1 MPAIADITVKKND
14 GTTDIVYAAQAPS
27 SGDGTAAVWKSTTVG
42 VAQAHQPEIRLVSK
56 EADSGAARGLRSTY
70 QYPQIA
76 TDSTTSLVSVVNKAT
91 ASTDWKFPK
100 GMTQADVNEFVSQYA
115 NLLKSTL
122 IVACVKAGYS
132 AS

>member
-14 GTTDIVYAAQAPS
+14 GTTNIVYASQAPS

-42 VAQAHQPEIRLVSK
+42 TAQAHQPELRLTSR
-56 EADSGAARGLRSTY
+56 EAENGGSRALRSTF

-76 TDSTTSLVSVVNKAT
+76 TDSTTSMTSVVNRAV

-100 GMTQADVNEFVSQYA
+100 GMTQTDINEFVSQYA
-115 NLLKSTL
+115 NL
-122 IVACVKAGYS
+122 IVSSLVVSCIKAGYS

>member
-27 SGDGTAAVWKSTTVG
+27 SGDGTSAVWKSTTVG
-42 VAQAHQPEIRLVSK
+42 VAQAHQPELRLLSK
-56 EADSGAARGLRSTY
+56 EASSGANRALRSTY

-76 TDSTTSLVSVVNKAT
+76 TDSTTSLTSVVNKAS
-91 ASTDWKFPK
+91 ASTDWNFPK
-100 GMTQADVNEFVSQYA
+100 GMSQADINEFVSQYA

-122 IVACVKAGYS
+122 IVSCIKAGYS